1 MIFWKRKF
9 LEKILITWTEKY
21 DPIIATIEE
30 SKDIDKLIAI
40 ELMGS
45 PEAHKKRLEMS
56 CENDTENTFQSITN
70 TQSQESKKSRRKF
83 NEEKQKDNN
92 SKYPPYGICKRK
104 SHSEKEYWFKGK
116 PQCRNCK
123 KYGHV
128 EKFCCLK

>member
-56 CENDTENTFQSITN
+56 CENDIENNFQSITN
-70 TQSQESKKSRRKF
+70 TQSQESKKSWRKF
-83 NEEKQKDNN
+83 NEEKKKIIIA
-92 SKYPPYGICKRK
+92 SILYVAFAKEKVTRRRTIGLKE
-104 SHSEKEYWFKGK
+104 SHSAEIVK
-116 PQCRNCK
+116 NTDM
-123 KYGHV
+123 
-128 EKFCCLK
+128 